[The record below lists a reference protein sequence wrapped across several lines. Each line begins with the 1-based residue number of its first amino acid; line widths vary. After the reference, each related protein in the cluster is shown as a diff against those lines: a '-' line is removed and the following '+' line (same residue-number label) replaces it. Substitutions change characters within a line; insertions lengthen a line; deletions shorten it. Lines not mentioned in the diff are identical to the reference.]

1 MKLSLAV
8 ILAVVTTSVLAVPLF
23 EPCLRNDDRELLM
36 RRRIRRSA
44 VKPLDA
50 TEKDRSTG
58 RRGQSPNQQKRSEV
72 VESRE
77 EGAIKYPTWTKEDK
91 RTDDSH
97 WAGAN
102 WSLEDKRTTEEHAL
116 AHQWGYEDVRVLIL
130 PSVSSFEARSA
141 RHVLVLIASSA
152 LGRPD

>member
-8 ILAVVTTSVLAVPLF
+8 ILSVVATSALAVPLF
-23 EPCLRNDDRELLM
+23 KPCLCNDDRELLM

-50 TEKDRSTG
+50 MERDRSTG
-58 RRGQSPNQQKRSEV
+58 RRGQWRMSPNQQKRSEV

-91 RTDDSH
+91 RTDNSR

-116 AHQWGYEDVRVLIL
+116 AHQWGYEDVRADL
-130 PSVSSFEARSA
+130 PSASCASFEARSA
-141 RHVLVLIASSA
+141 KHVLVLIASSA
-152 LGRPD
+152 